1 MNNRNYALALG
12 ILMILTSALAGCLSQ
27 SEPLP
32 LEEDEI
38 GELSVIVTLDF
49 GERGN
54 ETANLEDRLTNGSI
68 TLNQ

>member
-1 MNNRNYALALG
+1 MNHRSYALALG
-12 ILMILTSALAGCLSQ
+12 ILMILTSALAGCVSQ

-49 GERGN
+49 G
-54 ETANLEDRLTNGSI
+54 DRNFL
-68 TLNQ
+68 